1 MMKQNDE
8 KRRYRKRELQQA
20 VKLLIKANDA
30 MESICRKNPAQA
42 QDLFIQCQQ
51 SAILLGENIEKLES
65 RHEELLKS
73 LEEYCEN
80 IYLMSEA
87 VLQENKIRKLSKKI
101 QRQLVWIY
109 DRVCCE
115 LPKEKREVVFL
126 PYKASMWD
134 SMESIW
140 KAADRDDNTDAYVIP
155 IPYFDKN
162 PDGRFGKLHY
172 EGELYPQEVPVMEY
186 HKYDFETRRP
196 DVIFIHN
203 PYDEQN
209 YVTSVLP
216 FFFSEN
222 LKKYTDKLVYVPY
235 YVVPGAIT
243 RNFVFLPGVLHAD
256 LVFVQ
261 SERIRKQ
268 YIQFLKEGLD
278 LKKLKGVE
286 EKVVAF
292 GSPKTD
298 KLIFMQKNKPEIPKE
313 WKEQIGNRKVV
324 FFNTNVSLLLHNG
337 SYFMQNLWRIFGI
350 FKTFRKEFVLLWR
363 EHPLTLETLQSMRPE
378 LLEDYLKLK
387 QEFQEKAY
395 GILDESEEPIMAMAI
410 SDCYFGA
417 GGSLVAIY
425 SVSGKPMMLTAYHYP
440 EEISDIEI
448 TKEGF
453 YASLGSRTYYKEGNS
468 NALSLFLENYEEIA
482 AWKEHRIKL
491 ISKNL
496 KNLDGTVGEK
506 IYDYVIATKEEE
518 AI

>member
-8 KRRYRKRELQQA
+8 KHRYRKRELQQA

-87 VLQENKIRKLSKKI
+87 VYQENKIRKLSKKI

-140 KAADRDDNTDAYVIP
+140 KAADKDENTDAYVIP
-155 IPYFDKN
+155 IPYFDRN
-162 PDGRFGKLHY
+162 PDGSFGKLHY
-172 EGELYPQEVPVMEY
+172 EGELYPQEVPVIEY

-235 YVVPGAIT
+235 YVMPGPIDDAYIL
-243 RNFVFLPGVLHAD
+243 NPGIIHAD
-256 LVFVQ
+256 LAFVQ
-261 SERIRKQ
+261 SQKIRMR
-268 YIQFLKEGLD
+268 YIETLEKHIFPGEKAMLE
-278 LKKLKGVE
+278 KKII
-286 EKVVAF
+286 AA

-313 WKEQIGNRKVV
+313 WKEKIGNRKVV
-324 FFNTNVSLLLHNG
+324 FFNTTL
-337 SYFMQNLWRIFGI
+337 NLFLRNEGFLAENLYRIFYI
-350 FKTFRKEFVLLWR
+350 LEEYRKDFVLLWR
-363 EHPLTLETLQSMRPE
+363 EHPLTLETLRSMRPE
-378 LLEDYLKLK
+378 LLEDYLNVK
-387 QEFQEKAY
+387 ETFQKREW
-395 GILDESEEPIMAMAI
+395 GILDYTAEPHFAMAL
-410 SDCYFGA
+410 SDCYIG
-417 GGSLVAIY
+417 GRGSLGILYAAL
-425 SVSGKPMMLTAYHYP
+425 GKPIFITSYKYP
-440 EEISDIEI
+440 EGISEKEM
-448 TKEGF
+448 TKEDFCKSIGK
-453 YASLGSRTYYKEGNS
+453 RTYYMETHRNS
-468 NALSLFLENYEEIA
+468 LRLFLESYDEMKKYKEQWIRIA
-482 AWKEHRIKL
+482 SATMEH
-491 ISKNL
+491 
-496 KNLDGTVGEK
+496 LDGTAGET
-506 IYDYVIATKEEE
+506 IYNYVIATKEEE